1 MIEKIY
7 KYSTSDDKVV
17 EKLIMDENINY
28 IHMVF
33 NKGEGLPEH
42 YSNSNVYM
50 TVLRGQLNIQLNDQ
64 EAHKYDKGTL
74 LEIPYNTKMNVGNKS
89 DDVLELIV
97 VKAPAPKNYKYVQT
111 TL

>member
-7 KYSTSDDKVV
+7 KYSTTDNKAV
-17 EKLIMDENINY
+17 ERIIMDDNINY

-33 NKGEGLPEH
+33 NKNEGLPEH

-50 TVLRGQLNIQLNDQ
+50 TVLRGVLSIGLNEQ
-64 EAHKYDKGTL
+64 EIHEYEKGDILQITF
-74 LEIPYNTKMNVGNKS
+74 NTKMKVTNLH

-97 VKAPAPKNYKYVQT
+97 VKAPAPSK
-111 TL
+111 